1 MEKNMK
7 NIRDLTLSALFLAL
21 ALLLPFVTGQVPSVG
36 SMLCPMHLPVLLCG
50 FICGPLWGAAVG
62 ITAPL
67 LRSLLFS
74 APVFYPMAVCMAS
87 ELLTYGLV
95 SGLLYRAIFKGH
107 RIPRLY
113 VSLILSMIAG
123 RVIFGAAKAA
133 VMLAGGGAYSFF
145 AFITG
150 TVVEAIP
157 GIVLQLV
164 LIPPLVASVEK
175 NYK

>member
-1 MEKNMK
+1 MK
-7 NIRDLTLSALFLAL
+7 KIRNITLSGLFLAL
-21 ALLLPFVTGQVPSVG
+21 ALLLPFVTGQVPEVG

-62 ITAPL
+62 LAAPL

-74 APVFYPMAVCMAS
+74 APVFYPMAVCMAA

-95 SGLLYRAIFKGH
+95 SGLLYRAVFRGS
-107 RIPRLY
+107 RVLRLY
-113 VSLILSMIAG
+113 ASLVLAMIAG
-123 RVIFGAAKAA
+123 RVVFGAAK
-133 VMLAGGGAYSFF
+133 VITVLAGGGAYSFG

-150 TVVEAIP
+150 TVIEAIP

-164 LIPPLVASVEK
+164 LIPPLVAAVERAEK
-175 NYK
+175 P